1 MANGRIHR
9 VGLAVSLPT
18 KVAKLLHFQA
28 DVQAS
33 SEGVREKV
41 ASRFGPGFRQN
52 YVISDPSKI
61 PRRYIYIYIYI
72 YLESSFQLHPSLEG
86 VWLVCLV
93 AVTMVGLGQDE
104 SNCLACRL
112 SWRKSRGWW
121 PERVPLCNL
130 KMGLRL

>member
-61 PRRYIYIYIYI
+61 PRRYIYIYIHI
-72 YLESSFQLHPSLEG
+72 LGIIISTPSLFGGG
-86 VWLVCLV
+86 V
-93 AVTMVGLGQDE
+93 VGVLGCSDDG
-104 SNCLACRL
+104 RP
-112 SWRKSRGWW
+112 WTR
-121 PERVPLCNL
+121 
-130 KMGLRL
+130 